1 MRASMITS
9 GRREMMIKSSTRRR
23 KHILGAE
30 MFEWGRVKV
39 EMYQLDQSRD
49 MFLYARKAG
58 HLKLAGKVLTG
69 KAVGRTREE
78 LG

>member
-1 MRASMITS
+1 
-9 GRREMMIKSSTRRR
+9 
-23 KHILGAE
+23 
-30 MFEWGRVKV
+30 MFEWGRVNV